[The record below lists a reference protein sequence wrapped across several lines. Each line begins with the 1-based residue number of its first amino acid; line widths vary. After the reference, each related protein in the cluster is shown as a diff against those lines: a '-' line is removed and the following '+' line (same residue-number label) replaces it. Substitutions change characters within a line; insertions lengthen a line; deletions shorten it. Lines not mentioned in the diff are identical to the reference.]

1 MRDSVQEVQGRPGW
15 VFWGCPGS
23 VRAACSSERGVHR
36 LLVRRRPR
44 GAVCEQ
50 RRCKRAWTSRD
61 ISGKE
66 VR

>member
-23 VRAACSSERGVHR
+23 VRAACSSERVFSAAGEEEAQ
-36 LLVRRRPR
+36 